1 MRAGACLI
9 ALLFTTT
16 AAFAQTPGGNA
27 YHRAPD
33 AIAKTLE
40 TPPPA

>member
-1 MRAGACLI
+1 MHAGACLI
-9 ALLFTTT
+9 ALLLTT
-16 AAFAQTPGGNA
+16 AASAQTPGGSA